1 LHINASGYDRKEFV
15 LHCTSIFSES
25 FDQLLVWP
33 YLPDVSKKKP
43 FLAIFLTLFAHWI
56 VSFRKE
62 VKRDVK
68 KNDEEAH
75 VEVKETQMNR

>member
-1 LHINASGYDRKEFV
+1 
-15 LHCTSIFSES
+15 
-25 FDQLLVWP
+25 
-33 YLPDVSKKKP
+33 VSKKKP